1 MIKILLVEDDKII
14 VASLSEYLNSEGY
27 LVRSVSGQAA
37 AMKLLAEEKADLVLL
52 DVSLAEGNG
61 FAACRAIKAEF
72 DIPVIFLTASG
83 DEFSTVTGFDL
94 GADDYIAKPFNPVEI
109 VARVKAQLRRANR
122 TTGSTLTVRDLTLDT
137 ASFQLWKDGRQILLT
152 PMEYKILAMLMRS
165 PGRIFTKIQLY
176 EGAIGTYFEGDDNT
190 MMVHISKLREKIE
203 DDPKNP
209 RYIITVRGLGY
220 KIEK

>member
-72 DIPVIFLTASG
+72 DVPVIFLTASG

-94 GADDYIAKPFNPVEI
+94 APTITFQSRFAHESLSPASEMCSDSPAAWAK
-109 VARVKAQLRRANR
+109 R
-122 TTGSTLTVRDLTLDT
+122 
-137 ASFQLWKDGRQILLT
+137 
-152 PMEYKILAMLMRS
+152 
-165 PGRIFTKIQLY
+165 
-176 EGAIGTYFEGDDNT
+176 
-190 MMVHISKLREKIE
+190 
-203 DDPKNP
+203 
-209 RYIITVRGLGY
+209 
-220 KIEK
+220 

>member
-72 DIPVIFLTASG
+72 DVPVIFLTASG

-94 GADDYIAKPFNPVEI
+94 GARRLHSKAVSPTRAYLPHPKCAPTHRQHGQNGE
-109 VARVKAQLRRANR
+109 AR
-122 TTGSTLTVRDLTLDT
+122 
-137 ASFQLWKDGRQILLT
+137 
-152 PMEYKILAMLMRS
+152 
-165 PGRIFTKIQLY
+165 
-176 EGAIGTYFEGDDNT
+176 
-190 MMVHISKLREKIE
+190 
-203 DDPKNP
+203 
-209 RYIITVRGLGY
+209 
-220 KIEK
+220 